1 MNAEP
6 NTAPVGHEP
15 AGESGVSGP
24 FDRVLRARR
33 ALVDGT
39 FAAVELGVRDGVV
52 AAVAPLG
59 TGLEGAAVDTLADD
73 EVLLPGL
80 VDTHVHVDEP
90 GRTEW
95 EGFASATRA
104 AAAGGVTTIIDMPL
118 NSIPPTVSVEA
129 LAVKRAAAVGQL
141 AVDVGFWGGVV
152 PGNLDEIGPLVEAG
166 VFGFKCFLLPSGVPE
181 FPPVGAQEMTA
192 AMERIAA
199 LHSLLIVHA
208 EDAELIE
215 DAPHPGGPAYADFLA
230 SRPRTAEDTA
240 IAAVIAAAGR
250 TGARA
255 HVLHL
260 SSADSLGRIAD
271 ARAAGVPLSVETC
284 PHYLTLCA
292 EEVPAGATA
301 FKCCPPIRER
311 ANRDALWQGL
321 VDGVID
327 LVVSDHSPAT
337 PELKFAGDGDF
348 ELAWG
353 GIASLQ
359 LGLPLVWTEAQRRGI
374 GLEQVVR
381 WMSQRP
387 ADLVGLARKGRI
399 GVGAD
404 ADLVVFAPDA
414 GFTVDVGVLLHRHP
428 VSPYDGRELTG
439 VVRRTLLAGEP
450 VHPERP
456 RGRMLRRE
464 PVPLTGGRLH
474 NETMTQASPLERF
487 NGADREDAVASLRPC
502 LDVDRW
508 CAEVVDGRPY
518 ASVDELVRAAR
529 DAASPFTAAE
539 VAQALGDHPRI
550 GERAA
555 GAGESAALSRGEQS
569 GVDPADAELAHALAE
584 GNAAYERRF
593 GRVFLIRAAGRSARD
608 ILDALAERLGNDDA
622 AEAEVVAGQLR
633 EIAVLRVEG
642 RFS

>member
-1 MNAEP
+1 MNADRSAVPSEE
-6 NTAPVGHEP
+6 AAAAASE
-15 AGESGVSGP
+15 P

-33 ALVDGT
+33 ALVDGA
-39 FAAVELGVRDGVV
+39 FAAVELGVRDGAV
-52 AAVAPLG
+52 ATIAPLG
-59 TGLEGAAVDTLADD
+59 TGLEGAEADTLDDD

-129 LAVKRAAAVGQL
+129 LAVKRAAAAGQL

-152 PGNLDEIGPLVEAG
+152 PGSLDEIGPLVDEG

-181 FPPVGAQEMTA
+181 FPPVSAEEMEA

-199 LHSLLIVHA
+199 LGSLLIVHA
-208 EDAELIE
+208 EDAGLVEG
-215 DAPHPGGPAYADFLA
+215 APHPGGPAYADFLA
-230 SRPRTAEDTA
+230 SRPQAAEDAA
-240 IAAVIAAAGR
+240 IAEVIAGAAR

-260 SSADSLGRIAD
+260 SAADSLGRIAA
-271 ARAAGVPLSVETC
+271 ARAAGVRLTVETC
-284 PHYLTLCA
+284 PHYLTLSA
-292 EEVPAGATA
+292 EDVPAGATA
-301 FKCCPPIRER
+301 FKCCPPIREQ

-359 LGLPLVWTEAQRRGI
+359 LGLPLVWTEARRRGI

-381 WMSQRP
+381 WMAERP
-387 ADLVGLARKGRI
+387 AELVGLSAKGRI
-399 GVGAD
+399 AVGAD

-414 GFTVDVGVLLHRHP
+414 RFTVDARTLQHRHP
-428 VSPYDGRELTG
+428 VSPYDGRELEG
-439 VVRRTLLAGEP
+439 VVRRTLLAGVP
-450 VHPERP
+450 VDRDRP

-464 PVPLTGGRLH
+464 PVPLGGRPQH
-474 NETMTQASPLERF
+474 NGTMTQPGPLERF
-487 NGADREDAVASLRPC
+487 NGADRDEAIASLRPC
-502 LDVDRW
+502 LDIARWREELVD
-508 CAEVVDGRPY
+508 ARPF
-518 ASVDELVRAAR
+518 ASLDDLVRAAEL
-529 DAASPFTAAE
+529 AASPFTEAE

-555 GAGESAALSRGEQS
+555 DAGEAAVLSGGEQA
-569 GVDPADAELAHALAE
+569 GVDPADAEVARALAE

-608 ILDALAERLGNDDA
+608 ILDALDARLGNDDA
-622 AEAEVVAGQLR
+622 TEAAVVAGQLR
-633 EIAVLRVEG
+633 EIAVLRVKG
-642 RFS
+642 RFSP